1 MAQIT
6 ATIDDTVVKEIDHA
20 ASQRGISRSR
30 WVALAIQSYLTQGEQ
45 HAEFPVS
52 EHPEAS
58 KETSYKGQGALDD
71 SAVATHDDTLLRD
84 LDHMRDEVT
93 RLMHE
98 LEGKNQVIKLQSDE
112 IGWLRGECAKLTDRV
127 LLALP
132 APRKHWWAFWRR
144 E

>member
-6 ATIDDTVVKEIDHA
+6 ATIDELMVKEIDHA

-30 WVALAIQSYLTQGEQ
+30 WIALAIQSYLTSGEKTKDLQ
-45 HAEFPVS
+45 VS
-52 EHPEAS
+52 EHLGAV
-58 KETSYKGQGALDD
+58 KDTITSGQDILQQ
-71 SAVATHDDTLLRD
+71 STVTTHDDTLLHD
-84 LDHMRDEVT
+84 LDHMKEEVA
-93 RLMHE
+93 RLIHE

-132 APRKHWWAFWRR
+132 SPRKHWWAFWHR

>member
-6 ATIDDTVVKEIDHA
+6 ATIDDIMVKEIDHA
-20 ASQRGISRSR
+20 ASQRGMSRSR
-30 WVALAIQSYLTQGEQ
+30 WVALAIQSFLTGGEKQ
-45 HAEFPVS
+45 AESLVS
-52 EHPEAS
+52 EHAGVSQDTKNPEHAIPHVN
-58 KETSYKGQGALDD
+58 A
-71 SAVATHDDTLLRD
+71 AAIHDDTLLHD
-84 LDHMRDEVT
+84 LDHMKEEVA

-98 LEGKNQVIKLQSDE
+98 VEGKNQVIKLQSDE

-132 APRKHWWAFWRR
+132 SPRKHWWAFWRR

>member
-6 ATIDDTVVKEIDHA
+6 ATIDETVVKEIDQA
-20 ASQRGISRSR
+20 ASQRGMSRSR
-30 WVALAIQSYLTQGEQ
+30 WVALAIRAYLTQGEQ

-52 EHPEAS
+52 GLPDAS
-58 KETSYKGQGALDD
+58 RETSHGGQGVLHD
-71 SAVATHDDTLLRD
+71 STVATHDDTLLRD
-84 LDHMRDEVT
+84 LDHMSDEVT

-127 LLALP
+127 LLVLP